1 MADITEAP
9 KRELTLDEIL
19 DVFGDTLKEISKAYK
34 DDKKITID
42 EITQIIMLT
51 SGQLYKE
58 WKD

>member
-1 MADITEAP
+1 MENGTEAP

-42 EITQIIMLT
+42 EITQIIMST
-51 SGQLYKE
+51 SGRLYKE